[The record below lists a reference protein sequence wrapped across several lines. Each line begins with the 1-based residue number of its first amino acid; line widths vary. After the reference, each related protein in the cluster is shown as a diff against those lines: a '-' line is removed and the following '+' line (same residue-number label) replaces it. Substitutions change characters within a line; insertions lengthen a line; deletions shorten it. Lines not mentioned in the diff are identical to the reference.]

1 MEMWNSV
8 ESLRSLSN
16 LLMWVALFFAI
27 LVAMVTGVRY
37 YVDSRA
43 GELSSRAQL
52 EREATLKSQVKVA
65 QREQKEAREKLSK
78 LEKNVKGRHLTLK
91 QSDTLT
97 NMARKV
103 CHSPSTINV
112 TAANSNHEA
121 QVYGTEIV
129 KALKAGGCEAD
140 LALPIPGLR
149 PDVIGVHIG
158 VRDPKNLPSGVIE
171 LSKMLTEIGVRFSI
185 TPIKPDFFSGDSFV
199 LVIGTK

>member
-8 ESLRSLSN
+8 ESLRWLSN
-16 LLMWVALFFAI
+16 LLMWAALFFAI
-27 LVAMVTGVRY
+27 LAAMATGVRY

-52 EREATLKSQVKVA
+52 EREATLKSQVEVA

-91 QSDTLT
+91 QSDSLT
-97 NMARKV
+97 TMARQV
-103 CHSPSTINV
+103 CHSLSTINV

-121 QVYGTEIV
+121 QLYGTEIV
-129 KALKAGGCEAD
+129 KALKAGGCDAD
-140 LALPIPGLR
+140 LALPIPGLT

-158 VRDPKNLPSGVIE
+158 VRDPKNLPPEAIE
-171 LSKMLTEIGVRFSI
+171 LSKMLTEIGVKFSI
-185 TPIKPDFFSGDSFV
+185 SPIKPDFFPNVSFV
-199 LVIGTK
+199 LVIGAK

>member
-16 LLMWVALFFAI
+16 LLMWAALFFAI
-27 LVAMVTGVRY
+27 LAAMATGVRY

-43 GELSSRAQL
+43 GELSSRAQI
-52 EREATLKSQVKVA
+52 EREATLKSQVEVA

-91 QSDTLT
+91 QSDALT
-97 NMARKV
+97 TMARQV
-103 CHSPSTINV
+103 CHSLSTINV

-121 QVYGTEIV
+121 QVYETEIV

-140 LALPIPGLR
+140 LALPIPGLTH
-149 PDVIGVHIG
+149 DVVGVHIG
-158 VRDPKNLPSGVIE
+158 VRDPKNLPSGATE
-171 LSKMLTEIGVRFSI
+171 LSKMLTEIGVKFSI
-185 TPIKPDFFSGDSFV
+185 SPIKPDFFPSDSFV
-199 LVIGTK
+199 LVIGAK